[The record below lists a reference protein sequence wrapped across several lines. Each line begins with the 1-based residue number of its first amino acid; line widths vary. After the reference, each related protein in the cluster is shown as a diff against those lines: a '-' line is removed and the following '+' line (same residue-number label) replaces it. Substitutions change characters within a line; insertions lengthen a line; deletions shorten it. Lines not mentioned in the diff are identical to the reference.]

1 MRVAQ
6 LRSEVQLE
14 LCVCPLAEDGRSA
27 AVQLFMLPHDAIC
40 CAVGV
45 AACTRRTAYGA
56 LSAPAKP
63 WASLC
68 ICRRLEAGHRLMW
81 R

>member
-14 LCVCPLAEDGRSA
+14 LRVCPLAEDGRSA

-63 WASLC
+63 CAAFAFADDL
-68 ICRRLEAGHRLMW
+68 RLGTD
-81 R
+81 